1 MTPVTPSSTR
11 TTKRKTKRRKRDK
24 NPKRKPGVVA
34 APKAPKPVVPADH
47 PRQTIGNTGGMLLTG
62 GVKGNRG
69 GVIGLRR
76 RQIRAG
82 LLRIVAK
89 RGGMKLLGDI
99 VAGLPVQ
106 PIRTAK
112 GELLTAADGSPQ
124 LGEAGLDLR
133 QRTVIDCL
141 QYGLGQLNQHNLVDE
156 QDQSLE
162 RSVVELPALNAP
174 PVPPESLEAVEVQT
188 PLVQPSPGRSVD
200 AARRLRGLLRPG
212 TK

>member
-162 RSVVELPALNAP
+162 RSGVEIPALQPP
-174 PVPPESLEAVEVQT
+174 PVPPEEAVGLVDVT
-188 PLVQPSPGRSVD
+188 PLVAASPARSV
-200 AARRLRGLLRPG
+200 AAAATLRRAL
-212 TK
+212 TKGR